1 MPDRITDIIMTAA
14 AKTILF
20 AVAVMFVCV
29 PTGCD
34 RKFEKTGALYSCDE
48 CTVYPDSFV
57 SASLTLVAKGDSMS
71 VSDSGGRRYERISR
85 NYGDR
90 VVMEGDDG
98 LIVYLFNRD
107 GAALEEGYDRFTAYN
122 IYVSDGLMNADSAA
136 MMVDSRIAG
145 GEIVEFA
152 PGAYRWP
159 VAMSDA
165 TWGVAAAT
173 VSMMTGDDDL
183 RQSRALALK
192 RLIDCDVD
200 YVYDSSEGLFTGIP
214 AEMDFR
220 QLPDWTDAADAS
232 VMMTLEGNVSRLAA
246 MRYVNEVLPGSY
258 DGKFVN
264 ELSENISK
272 RFWIPNLGM
281 LSQTLYQRPFP
292 VAVTAADNLVQAFAV
307 ATGCVGEAMAQKIVS
322 DTPMCGMGVPVTYP
336 AQGLE
341 ADGSRRALTAAM
353 WAIASARVK
362 NGDAWALSYG
372 SLVAQ
377 SVHGGYALRMLQ
389 GVTLRTVFGLSPE
402 AEGLRIEPYVH
413 DMLGDYHRVSGLKY
427 RDAELTVTVR
437 GRGDVI
443 STFMIDGEVVAEAVV
458 PEDMTGKHEVEVVMA
473 GSASGAGE
481 INMSSFGTM
490 PHAPEVTVESSRR
503 LEVRSAETGHFIVY
517 LNGAINEI
525 IGRNHYEIY
534 NAAPVTA
541 VSFEADVSNILTGY
555 ASKNYLYIPAADS
568 VSIACNAVAST
579 GGRVLAKKDLAARH
593 VESTRYKNAR
603 MRFEYE
609 PPAAGDYYIRL
620 RYLDGLGVVN
630 KNRQYA
636 LRLLKVNGERVG
648 IMVLPQ
654 RGPEMWSPAE
664 DWAAMC
670 GTTEPISVA
679 LKSGRNEILIEYFT
693 PNGVAGFD
701 HDSNTVIPVALELI
715 KR

>member
-1 MPDRITDIIMTAA
+1 MPYRKTDIIMAVV
-14 AKTILF
+14 AKAMLF
-20 AVAVMFVCV
+20 AATAVFVCIAG
-29 PTGCD
+29 GCD
-34 RKFEKTGALYSCDE
+34 KSFEKTGALYSYDE

-57 SASLTLVAKGDSMS
+57 SVALTLVAKGDSMLI
-71 VSDSGGRRYERISR
+71 SDSSGRRYGRLSR
-85 NYGDR
+85 NSEDR
-90 VVMEGDDG
+90 AVMEGDDG

-107 GAALEEGYDRFTAYN
+107 GAAMAEGYDSFTAYD
-122 IYVSDGLMNADSAA
+122 IFVSDGLLNADSAA
-136 MMVDSRIAG
+136 MTVDSRIAG
-145 GEIVEFA
+145 GEVAEYA
-152 PGAYRWP
+152 QGAYRWP

-165 TWGVAAAT
+165 AWGMAAAT
-173 VSMMTGDDDL
+173 VSMMSGDDER

-192 RLIDCDVD
+192 KLIDCDID
-200 YVYDSSEGLFTGIP
+200 YVYDSAEGLFTGIP
-214 AEMDFR
+214 AEMDLG
-220 QLPDWTDAADAS
+220 QLPDWADAADMS

-258 DGKFVN
+258 DGTFVN

-307 ATGCVGEAMAQKIVS
+307 ATGCVGESMAQKIVS
-322 DTPMCGMGVPVTYP
+322 DTPMCGAGVPASYP
-336 AQGLE
+336 GQGLE
-341 ADGSRRALTAAM
+341 ADRRRQALTAAM

-362 NGDAWALSYG
+362 NADAWGLSYG

-377 SVHGGYALRMLQ
+377 SVSDGYALRMLQ
-389 GVTLRTVFGLSPE
+389 GVTLRTVFGISPE
-402 AEGLRIEPYVH
+402 AEGLRIQPYVH
-413 DMLGDYHRVSGLKY
+413 DMLGGYHRVSGLKY
-427 RDAELTVTVR
+427 RGAELTITVR
-437 GRGDVI
+437 GKGDVI
-443 STFMIDGEVVAEAVV
+443 STFMIDGELGAEAVV
-458 PEDMTGKHEVEVVMA
+458 PADMTGQHDVEVVLS
-473 GSASGAGE
+473 GSTPATEE
-481 INMSSFGTM
+481 INKSSFGEM
-490 PHAPEVTVESSRR
+490 APPPEVTVESSRR
-503 LEVRSAETGHFIVY
+503 LAVRSAETSHFIVY

-525 IGRNHYEIY
+525 IGRNNYEIY

-555 ASKNYLYIPAADS
+555 ASKNYLYIPPGDS
-568 VSIACNAVAST
+568 VSIACSEIAPT

-609 PPAAGDYYIRL
+609 APEAGGYYIRL

-636 LRLLKVNGERVG
+636 LRLLKVNGERTG

-664 DWAAMC
+664 DWATMC
-670 GTTEPISVA
+670 GITEPIAVM
-679 LKSGRNEILIEYFT
+679 LKSGLNEIMIEYFT
-693 PNGVAGFD
+693 PNGVVGFD
-701 HDSNTVIPVALELI
+701 HDGNTVIPVALELI